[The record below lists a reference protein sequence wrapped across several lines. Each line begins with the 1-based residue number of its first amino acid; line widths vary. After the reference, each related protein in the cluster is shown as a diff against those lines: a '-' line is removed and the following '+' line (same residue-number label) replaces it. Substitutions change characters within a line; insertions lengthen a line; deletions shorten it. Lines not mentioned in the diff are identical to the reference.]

1 MRDRLL
7 KNGAVVLLTS
17 WIAVSQST
25 LAAPEQGKPPAD
37 PPAASQ
43 PSDVD
48 PPSSQPGSRF
58 APEPPFNVP
67 DAEPRP
73 PEKIIAEFI
82 EAVQAQEAYP
92 AAMKKFVSEK
102 SAEATPQRAGE
113 FLTSALAVCSTE
125 FADALKAMED
135 ERMTDAADRFER
147 LAAASKEDPYLAVNA
162 ANLAATALVDLEQ
175 FPRAIAVL
183 EPIFS
188 QHAPLDR
195 YTPGADHMLF
205 MLGYSYIRELRYEAA
220 KAILTRFL
228 QTYPQAPQRLRVTA
242 TQIVTEID
250 RRIPGKLGDVRD
262 LLVYAH
268 QRIEL
273 GDTGEPVSLRQQQ
286 AVALLDN
293 MIHEAEENEKN
304 ARQKSPSG
312 GGKGN
317 KPQPSSGA
325 KESRIPTGA
334 PAGDTVLRRSRVTPG
349 EAWGKMPPRER
360 EQIIQTLQRQF
371 PSRYRD
377 LLEQYYRQLA
387 KDQPPS

>member
-1 MRDRLL
+1 MRKTTGIYLTL
-7 KNGAVVLLTS
+7 GLLTG
-17 WIAVSQST
+17 WAFAPVR
-25 LAAPEQGKPPAD
+25 AAPESGSPRSTPPAESQ
-37 PPAASQ
+37 PAASQ
-43 PSDVD
+43 PSAQ
-48 PPSSQPGSRF
+48 PS
-58 APEPPFNVP
+58 PEPPYAVP
-67 DAEPRP
+67 AVEPRAA
-73 PEKIIAEFI
+73 EKIVTNFV
-82 EAVQAQEAYP
+82 EAVRAHAAHP
-92 AAMKKFVSEK
+92 AAAREFVVAKASG
-102 SAEATPQRAGE
+102 ATPGNAGD
-113 FLTSALAVCSTE
+113 FLNSALAVCSPD

-135 ERMTDAADRFER
+135 ERIADAADRFER
-147 LAAASKEDPYLAVNA
+147 IAAAGDEPFMAVNA
-162 ANLAATALVDLEQ
+162 ANLAASAMVEMEQ
-175 FPRAIAVL
+175 FPRALAVL
-183 EPIFS
+183 EPIFNRY
-188 QHAPLDR
+188 APLDR
-195 YTPGADHMLF
+195 YAPGADHMLF
-205 MLGYSYIRELRYEAA
+205 MLGYCYIRELRYDAA

-262 LLVYAH
+262 LLAYAH
-268 QRIEL
+268 HRIEL
-273 GDTGEPVSLRQQQ
+273 GETGEPVAQRQQQ

-293 MIHEAEENEKN
+293 MIQEAEENEKN

-325 KESRIPTGA
+325 KESRIPSGA
-334 PAGDTVLRRSRVTPG
+334 PPGDTALRRSRVAPG

-371 PSRYRD
+371 PSQYRD

>member
-1 MRDRLL
+1 MRDRIL
-7 KNGAVVLLTS
+7 KNGAIILLTS
-17 WIAVSQST
+17 WIAVGQST
-25 LAAPEQGKPPAD
+25 RAAPEQDKPPAD

-43 PSDVD
+43 PAI
-48 PPSSQPGSRF
+48 RF
-58 APEPPFNVP
+58 APEPPFTVP
-67 DAEPRP
+67 VTEPRP

-82 EAVQAQEAYP
+82 ESVQAQAAYP
-92 AAMKKFVSEK
+92 AAVKKFVSEK
-102 SAEATPQRAGE
+102 SSEATPQRAGE

-135 ERMTDAADRFER
+135 ERMTDAADRFAR
-147 LAAASKEDPYLAVNA
+147 LAATDKADPYLAVNA
-162 ANLAATALVDLEQ
+162 ANLAATALVELEQ

-220 KAILTRFL
+220 KAILTQFL
-228 QTYPQAPQRLRVTA
+228 KAYPQAPQRLRVTA

-262 LLVYAH
+262 LLAYAH

-273 GDTGEPVSLRQQQ
+273 GDTGEPVAQRQQQ

-293 MIHEAEENEKN
+293 MIQEAEENEKN

-325 KESRIPTGA
+325 KESRIPSGA